1 MTGYAKEFG
10 LNWPT
15 LLACAI
21 GMSLG
26 SAVSHYT
33 MNLLGP
39 AMLLAGMAV
48 AAQTATAG
56 WRG

>member
-10 LNWPT
+10 LNWHT

-39 AMLLAGMAV
+39 AMLKEF
-48 AAQTATAG
+48 G
-56 WRG
+56 WARADFVGRLP